1 MSNDFMI
8 VEKKQKMIG
17 NILFEKPDAPS
28 RFITEKKI
36 IKNEKG
42 SCILE
47 RRNDIKNIKLI
58 IFAFFPSK

>member
-1 MSNDFMI
+1 
-8 VEKKQKMIG
+8 MIG

-47 RRNDIKNIKLI
+47 RKNDIKNIKLI